1 MLPDN
6 FGHVIKVEEAF
17 HFCPNILLSFGKV
30 LMLKKFQVVLGIC
43 MLPYNFW
50 QIIKVSE
57 NIVAAHHSM
66 TTLSSEREYVAER
79 LF

>member
-6 FGHVIKVEEAF
+6 FGHIIKVEEAF
-17 HFCPNILLSFGKV
+17 HFCPNILVAFGKV
-30 LMLKKFQVVLGIC
+30 LMLKKIRAVLGIC

-50 QIIKVSE
+50 QIIKVSK

-66 TTLSSEREYVAER
+66 TALSSEREHVAER
-79 LF
+79 HL